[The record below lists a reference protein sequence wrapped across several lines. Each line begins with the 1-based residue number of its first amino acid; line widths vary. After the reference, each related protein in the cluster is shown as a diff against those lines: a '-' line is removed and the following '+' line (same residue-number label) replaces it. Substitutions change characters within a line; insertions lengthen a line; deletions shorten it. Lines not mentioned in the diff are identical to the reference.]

1 MKTGFQKEE
10 RNVNTLEKKSHFT
23 WEKGEIMNKTEVKE
37 VGKVNTQTLTDQIRE
52 GEKHIMRKSTQIM
65 KRNTNDGEDLDKT
78 EARERNENV
87 TKPRGTD
94 DIVPTKPSLENMELS
109 QGDIGRHF

>member
-37 VGKVNTQTLTDQIRE
+37 VGKVNSQTLTDQIRE
-52 GEKHIMRKSTQIM
+52 GEKHI
-65 KRNTNDGEDLDKT
+65 L
-78 EARERNENV
+78 
-87 TKPRGTD
+87 
-94 DIVPTKPSLENMELS
+94 
-109 QGDIGRHF
+109 